1 MIDPI
6 LITGCSR
13 SGTTMTAGI
22 LYLCGAFGGNINGP
36 SKRDDGGM
44 FGNVEIRNKI
54 IGNELGPFLPFE
66 EFKDLITSGMVRQGY
81 VNGKWFYKDTEL
93 LLPWMGIDWGRA
105 FPKAQYVIVRR
116 KTEDIVSSCMKT
128 GYMKQCTTKKEWEA
142 WVEKRLI
149 CFGIVKNVGF
159 NILEVWPTKFI
170 EGDFSEIRETVE
182 KLGLKWEEDKIM
194 NFMNPELR
202 GSQL

>member
-1 MIDPI
+1 
-6 LITGCSR
+6 
-13 SGTTMTAGI
+13 MTAGI

-44 FGNVEIRNKI
+44 FGNVEIRNGI
-54 IGNELGPFLPFE
+54 SSLLSLE
-66 EFKDLITSGMVRQGY
+66 EFRDFVTGKMVQQGY
-81 VNGKWFYKDTEL
+81 VKGKWFYKDTEL
-93 LLPWMGIDWGRA
+93 LFPCLGLDWSRA
-105 FPKAQYVIVRR
+105 FPKAQWVVVRR

-128 GYMKQCTTKKEWEA
+128 GYMKQCTTREEWKV
-142 WVEKRLI
+142 WVERKVA
-149 CFGIVKNVGF
+149 CFEVIKDVGLP
-159 NILEVWPTKFI
+159 ILEVWPTKFI
-170 EGDFSEIRETVE
+170 EGDFSEICQTVE